1 MAEEN
6 LKLIGTA
13 RCWYTDENGN
23 KIHYTEKKNAI
34 VLSGFDFVRQCI
46 TAMTNRP
53 EPMGYVAVGD
63 GSSATT
69 DAMTA
74 LQNEGNRVAGTWSL
88 GADGKSFTIT
98 AVFARGTLVRAVR
111 EVGVFNASTDGVM
124 LDRAVYSSNI
134 PALSNLEFTQ
144 TLTFQLA

>member
-1 MAEEN
+1 MKENN

-46 TAMTNRP
+46 ASSDRP
-53 EPMGYVAVGD
+53 AIMKYVAL
-63 GSSATT
+63 GSGSAATT
-69 DAMTA
+69 ESMTA
-74 LQNEGNRVAGTWSL
+74 LTNEGNRIEGTWSFSN
-88 GADGKSFTIT
+88 DNKTFTIT
-98 AVFARGTLVRAVR
+98 AVFARGTLAGNIR
-111 EVGVFNASTDGVM
+111 EVGVFNASSGGIM
-124 LDRAVYSSNI
+124 LDRAVYPSDI